1 MGTITTVERMLK
13 SMGAYGTRKAVS
25 TARVADYF
33 NLSPRKVREKVYQER
48 KAGALICYNTRPGGY
63 FLPDSPG
70 EVFRQKELLEQ
81 GIKKRALALRP
92 FRDYCRKWK
101 GKGVQ
106 KEMEPEDLFLPHD
119 ED

>member
-63 FLPDSPG
+63 FLPASP
-70 EVFRQKELLEQ
+70 EDVFKQRERMEQ

-92 FRDYCRKWK
+92 FREYCRKWK

-106 KEMEPEDLFLPHD
+106 KKMEPEDLFLPHD
-119 ED
+119 EE